1 MKRFLSFCSL
11 LLISSLLFSGC
22 KEEPAPAKTFT
33 VDELSITLTEDFSES
48 PRLAF
53 TAAYE
58 SHDHTAVLI
67 IRESADIIEQAAGKK
82 DVSLNEYAVMVL
94 NANQLTVS
102 TVEEEGILTYT
113 YSRKNAD
120 DGVDYTYFVTLHQ
133 SEEAFWLVQFVTQT
147 NRFKKEKN
155 SLLGYAASITF
166 DESAR

>member
-1 MKRFLSFCSL
+1 MKRFLSLCSL
-11 LLISSLLFSGC
+11 LLIGALLFTGC
-22 KEEPAPAKTFT
+22 KEAPAKTFT

-58 SHDHTAVLI
+58 AYDTAVLI
-67 IRESADIIEQAAGKK
+67 IRENRDTIEAAAKKK

-113 YSRKNAD
+113 YSRKNSD
-120 DGVDYTYFVTLHQ
+120 DGVDYTYFVTLHR
-133 SEEAFWLVQFVTQT
+133 SEEAFWLVQFVTKT
-147 NRFKKEKN
+147 SRFQKEKPT
-155 SLLGYAASITF
+155 LLDYARSITF